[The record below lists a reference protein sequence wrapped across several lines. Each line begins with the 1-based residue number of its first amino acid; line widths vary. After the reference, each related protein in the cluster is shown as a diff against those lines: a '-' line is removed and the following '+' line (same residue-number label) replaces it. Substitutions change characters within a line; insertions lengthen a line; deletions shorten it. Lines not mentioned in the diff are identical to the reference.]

1 MAGTKTQADGASEL
15 RMAAEAANRLI
26 NRLQEI
32 VADHLAK
39 GEALDEKEAFYEI
52 VETLETAREVARL
65 RMALDDDPARFGDPT
80 PFAAGDHTG

>member
-1 MAGTKTQADGASEL
+1 MAQSPDPAQMKA
-15 RMAAEAANRLI
+15 AAEAADQLI

-32 VADHLAK
+32 VADHLSR

-52 VETLETAREVARL
+52 VETLETAREVTRL
-65 RMALDDDPARFGDPT
+65 RMALGDDPARFGDPT